1 MIKVSDLVE
10 EDFGITGND
19 RWMRSEVH
27 SSLVVDDE
35 KDIFFFNAR
44 GISGNALTY
53 LIKVRGLDVRSAQEL
68 LKHPTAGNPT
78 DTGDTGLQV
87 KFEKLVDL
95 FHGAGRADR
104 RYWYDR
110 KLTDSTIDRFRLG
123 NFDGWN
129 LIPIYDKGL
138 FCNFQCRRDK
148 PNKRIRFWY
157 KDDDFVPVLFNKEV
171 LPFVDS
177 IYITEGMV
185 DCILLNQLGLPSVCS
200 TNGALSWNPGWI
212 QHFTKMKSIVYIA
225 DNDPAGVTGAYLV
238 AKSIGLYKV
247 KILRFKEKA
256 LKYGALNFF
265 LEDGTVEQLKEIIEE
280 RCTYGFEK
288 ELI

>member
-1 MIKVSDLVE
+1 
-10 EDFGITGND
+10 
-19 RWMRSEVH
+19 
-27 SSLVVDDE
+27 
-35 KDIFFFNAR
+35 
-44 GISGNALTY
+44 
-53 LIKVRGLDVRSAQEL
+53 
-68 LKHPTAGNPT
+68 
-78 DTGDTGLQV
+78 
-87 KFEKLVDL
+87 
-95 FHGAGRADR
+95 
-104 RYWYDR
+104 
-110 KLTDSTIDRFRLG
+110 
-123 NFDGWN
+123 
-129 LIPIYDKGL
+129 
-138 FCNFQCRRDK
+138 
-148 PNKRIRFWY
+148 
-157 KDDDFVPVLFNKEV
+157 
-171 LPFVDS
+171 
-177 IYITEGMV
+177 MV